1 MDEVPLSAYEDAD
14 MFDDGGIPEPAFV
27 SAPPRFSAPASAPSA
42 FQPPRKEGAQPTRP
56 FAPPAAQ
63 NRSDGGIPL
72 TGNGKPAQTQPAP
85 QNHGAAEWKS
95 LPVDPSLAW
104 EAFLNSCEG
113 RTEIPVP
120 VLRQCTGEVRG
131 GWLVLQPLSQ
141 VIGQQLQR
149 PEKIRILE
157 SLAASWA
164 GRPLQIAFRA
174 PQKIVRTEAE
184 LKEEFSAH
192 PVIKRFQSAYDAM
205 LMRCIPV
212 SR

>member
-1 MDEVPLSAYEDAD
+1 MNYAVCKL
-14 MFDDGGIPEPAFV
+14 
-27 SAPPRFSAPASAPSA
+27 
-42 FQPPRKEGAQPTRP
+42 KHT
-56 FAPPAAQ
+56 
-63 NRSDGGIPL
+63 L
-72 TGNGKPAQTQPAP
+72 K
-85 QNHGAAEWKS
+85 K
-95 LPVDPSLAW
+95 
-104 EAFLNSCEG
+104 
-113 RTEIPVP
+113 
-120 VLRQCTGEVRG
+120 
-131 GWLVLQPLSQ
+131 
-141 VIGQQLQR
+141 QLQR

>member
-1 MDEVPLSAYEDAD
+1 MD
-14 MFDDGGIPEPAFV
+14 
-27 SAPPRFSAPASAPSA
+27 
-42 FQPPRKEGAQPTRP
+42 GA
-56 FAPPAAQ
+56 
-63 NRSDGGIPL
+63 L
-72 TGNGKPAQTQPAP
+72 T
-85 QNHGAAEWKS
+85 
-95 LPVDPSLAW
+95 W
-104 EAFLNSCEG
+104 EAFLTSCEG
-113 RTEIPVP
+113 RTEIPIP

-149 PEKIRILE
+149 PEKLRVLE

-212 SR
+212 GR